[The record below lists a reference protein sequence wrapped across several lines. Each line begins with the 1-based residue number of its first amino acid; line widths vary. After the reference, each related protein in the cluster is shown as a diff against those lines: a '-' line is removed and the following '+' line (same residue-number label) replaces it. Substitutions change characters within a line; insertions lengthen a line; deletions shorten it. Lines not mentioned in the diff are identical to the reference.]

1 MDFVFSFSNICTC
14 FADLVFFLRKNTPF
28 GSQFLLVPIRSPL
41 WSKCGPHF
49 AREKMVPSACGHSAV
64 GLWQYE
70 VTILLGSQCNSME
83 WRRGADC
90 CNRAMLCNVKHKRL
104 VLLSPSLSRLGVP
117 APTSCRKIKI
127 KNFSPKSKPERRLKD
142 VVALQHFCHVL
153 TNVF

>member
-1 MDFVFSFSNICTC
+1 VTVDFVFSFSNICTC

-90 CNRAMLCNVKHKRL
+90 RNGAMLCITLLCIRGWFCFL
-104 VLLSPSLSRLGVP
+104 LLSLGSEFP
-117 APTSCRKIKI
+117 RQP
-127 KNFSPKSKPERRLKD
+127 PERRLKD
-142 VVALQHFCHVL
+142 VMALQHFCHVL